1 MRPLLKND
9 WNRRILEAVR
19 RSPENPFDELITRTP
34 IFEAAMAMLH
44 TRDDLHDVIE
54 ALRAIERY
62 DLSDR
67 LRTLQQR
74 LDLPL
79 AKITA
84 ITLERRGVLR
94 K

>member
-1 MRPLLKND
+1 
-9 WNRRILEAVR
+9 
-19 RSPENPFDELITRTP
+19 
-34 IFEAAMAMLH
+34 MAMLH